1 MKLMQNST
9 LSYNKVSWLWGRKL
23 NLLGSAFFDVTP
35 GKTFTVRT
43 EAGDV
48 TVLGTKFLV
57 EQEGKTITVNCEE
70 GTVKVETP
78 IGRTDIEC
86 R

>member
-1 MKLMQNST
+1 M
-9 LSYNKVSWLWGRKL
+9 
-23 NLLGSAFFDVTP
+23 TP

-57 EQEGKTITVNCEE
+57 EQE
-70 GTVKVETP
+70 
-78 IGRTDIEC
+78 
-86 R
+86 